1 MSNYTLFTEILLDIV
16 NYFWAPFCRTASNHN
31 LLDFSLQSSWDYRH
45 ETLRSSLVCIYL
57 ITGEVEEIFMYWFSY
72 LFNQLTFTTQV
83 DMEARPRSASHC
95 DFFFFFTNF
104 PLKFNCLFIGDVCF
118 EYVSLDY
125 MSLCVILLI
134 TDKHFFLSFET
145 WLHNFNF

>member
-95 DFFFFFTNF
+95 DFFFFFYK
-104 PLKFNCLFIGDVCF
+104 LSIKIQLSVYRRRMLWVCKFRL
-118 EYVSLDY
+118 YVFMCY
-125 MSLCVILLI
+125 IANNRQ
-134 TDKHFFLSFET
+134 TFFS
-145 WLHNFNF
+145 